1 MFSSIATELPSDE
14 GRLRLADPTDAE
26 ASDAVRRPRPARHIP
41 LLGIGVGLVGLL
53 MLSVGH
59 ANLADAQDD
68 VPPGAPTVDSGGE
81 RSSRMI
87 RVQRNLPDGYLG
99 ITFTCRARQS
109 SGPDGL
115 TIYHYGYPVVASV
128 EPGSPAEAAG
138 ILAGDTILA
147 YDSQSVLYRRIVL
160 AKLLR
165 PGTRLGVRVSRN
177 GTLKDLEVRV
187 TRRPP
192 TFVDMSAIGA
202 NAPPDPG
209 PPLPPLAPSISRP
222 ANTASYPLPPAP
234 PRGIGAP
241 DGAPDAAVALE
252 FHALDGPSAGAV
264 AGAEVVRTNADLR
277 DALGVDGGLLV
288 IQVTDGTAAAEAGI
302 RSGDVI
308 VSVDGSTVDAPITLA
323 RAIARAQ
330 TDDQTVSL
338 RVIRRHKTRTVVVR

>member
-1 MFSSIATELPSDE
+1 MPSE
-14 GRLRLADPTDAE
+14 RRPFRLADPTDAG
-26 ASDAVRRPRPARHIP
+26 APDALRRPRPERRTP
-41 LLGIGVGLVGLL
+41 LRVLGAGLAGLL
-53 MLSVGH
+53 ALSAGY
-59 ANLADAQDD
+59 ARPADAQDD
-68 VPPGAPTVDSGGE
+68 GPPGAPGTDSVVE
-81 RSSRMI
+81 RSPRVI

-109 SGPDGL
+109 SGPDGI

-128 EPGSPAEAAG
+128 EPGSPAESAG

-192 TFVDMSAIGA
+192 T
-202 NAPPDPG
+202 PPP
-209 PPLPPLAPSISRP
+209 APSLSRP
-222 ANTASYPLPPAP
+222 ANTASYPLPPGP

-241 DGAPDAAVALE
+241 DGAPDAGIALE
-252 FHALDGPSAGAV
+252 FHTLDGPSAGAV

-288 IQVTDGTAAAEAGI
+288 IQVTDGTAAAQAGI

-308 VSVDGSTVDAPITLA
+308 VSVDGNAVDAPITLA
-323 RAIARAQ
+323 RAVARAQ
-330 TDDQTVSL
+330 TSGQTVSL
-338 RVIRRHKTRTVVVR
+338 RVIRRHKTRIVVVR

>member
-1 MFSSIATELPSDE
+1 MFSSTATEMSSDE
-14 GRLRLADPTDAE
+14 GPFRLAVPTDVE
-26 ASDAVRRPRPARHIP
+26 ASGAVRRPRPVRRSS
-41 LLGIGVGLVGLL
+41 LRVLGVGLVGLL
-53 MLSVGH
+53 TLWAGH
-59 ANLADAQDD
+59 ARLANAQDD
-68 VPPGAPTVDSGGE
+68 GPPGAPAADSGGE
-81 RSSRMI
+81 RSIRVT

-109 SGPDGL
+109 SGPDGI

-192 TFVDMSAIGA
+192 TFVDMSVIGA
-202 NAPPDPG
+202 NAPRDPG
-209 PPLPPLAPSISRP
+209 APLAPLAPSLSPP
-222 ANTASYPLPPAP
+222 ANTASYPLPPSP

-241 DGAPDAAVALE
+241 DGTPDAGVALE

-308 VSVDGSTVDAPITLA
+308 VSVDGNAVDAPITLA

-330 TDDQTVSL
+330 TDNETVSL